1 MALNQG
7 SFSIIEGAFV
17 GAVFDFNAHRAL
29 IACVAED
36 REELAPLNIAESW
49 EFGEMVEVW
58 MGEDSVLIDEVL
70 IQADVFGVD
79 VKDSIDELADGL
91 EVVHVL
97 EDQVGGIV
105 VEPEIGAC

>member
-1 MALNQG
+1 
-7 SFSIIEGAFV
+7 
-17 GAVFDFNAHRAL
+17 
-29 IACVAED
+29 
-36 REELAPLNIAESW
+36 
-49 EFGEMVEVW
+49 MVEIG
-58 MGEDSVLIDEVL
+58 MGKDSVLIDEVL
-70 IQADVFGVD
+70 IQADIFGMD